1 MRIFFLLL
9 PWLELF
15 TLIQLGIETS
25 ALTALGYVF
34 LTFFAGLFVLRMQ
47 GAGMFNRLRE
57 MQEGRVL
64 GPQMLLDDVAVG
76 VAGLLLMFPGMIS
89 DLAAVL
95 VMIGP
100 LRRRLARWLAGPQPE
115 PYSPQQDQTGPTT
128 IEGDFRRVDES
139 SDKDNPLK

>member
-1 MRIFFLLL
+1 MRIVFLLL

-34 LTFFAGLFVLRMQ
+34 LTFVAGVFVLRMQ

-57 MQEGRVL
+57 MQAGRVL
-64 GPQMLLDDVAVG
+64 GPQMLVDG
-76 VAGLLLMFPGMIS
+76 MAGLLLMFPGMIS
-89 DLAAVL
+89 DVAAVL

-115 PYSPQQDQTGPTT
+115 PYSPQRDQTGPTT

-139 SDKDNPLK
+139 PNRDNPLK